1 MLMNHQVW
9 KDVERAADWGGLIIW
24 GPTLSTASFLMK
36 KTESYVPST
45 QPLEAGTHI
54 LLCVCVCVCF
64 CFPFLVMPWKLN
76 ILLLPKCFQQKSPYF
91 FLDSYQKRN

>member
-54 LLCVCVCVCF
+54 LLCVCV
-64 CFPFLVMPWKLN
+64 FLFSISGHALEIKYTSVT
-76 ILLLPKCFQQKSPYF
+76 
-91 FLDSYQKRN
+91 